1 MRPDHSGWWNDLFFK
16 LQNCEQIDHAL
27 NVLSCASQNLGFAYC
42 AFGYHTRPP
51 FHFRNVVIESSY
63 PPPWVSRYHDQH
75 YLEIDPI
82 ARLDVRDPTPTVW
95 TDDLFSQAKHLWD
108 DANAAGLRVGIS
120 QPCWDARGRCGVFS
134 LARDHRALDDH
145 EIEMLRPHLAALS
158 HLSMTCIA
166 NIAGRQ
172 RHDTTEINLT
182 RREIEILRWTA
193 DGGSAKSISNA
204 LDISADT
211 VNFHL
216 KNCMRKL
223 NASSKVAAAAYAIA
237 YGYL

>member
-1 MRPDHSGWWNDLFFK
+1 MRPEHSEWWNDLFFK

-27 NVLSCASQNLGFAYC
+27 NVLSGASNNLGFAHC
-42 AFGYHTRPP
+42 AFGYHTRTP
-51 FHFRNVVIESSY
+51 FHSRNVVIKSSY
-63 PPPWVSRYHDQH
+63 PAPWVSRYLDQH

-82 ARLDVRDPTPTVW
+82 ARLDVRDLTPTVW
-95 TDDLFSQAKHLWD
+95 NDDLFVDAKHLWD
-108 DANAAGLRVGIS
+108 DASAAGLRVGIS

-134 LARDHRALDDH
+134 LARDCLTLGAH
-145 EIEMLRPHLAALS
+145 EIEALRPYLAALS
-158 HLSMTCIA
+158 HLSMTCIST
-166 NIAGRQ
+166 IADRQ
-172 RHDTTEINLT
+172 RPDTTEINLT

>member
-1 MRPDHSGWWNDLFFK
+1 MCPDPSGWWNDLFFK

-27 NVLSCASQNLGFAYC
+27 TVLSRASQDLGFAYC
-42 AFGYHTRPP
+42 AFGYHNRPP
-51 FHFRNVVIESSY
+51 FHFRNVVIKSSY
-63 PPPWVSRYHDQH
+63 PTPWVSRYLDQH

-82 ARLDVRDPTPTVW
+82 ARLDVRDLTPTVW
-95 TDDLFSQAKHLWD
+95 NDDLFSDAQPLWD
-108 DANAAGLRVGIS
+108 EARSAGLRVGIS

-134 LARDHRALDDH
+134 LARDYPALGCH
-145 EIEMLRPHLAALS
+145 EIEALRPYLAALS
-158 HLSMTCIA
+158 HLSMTCVSTIA
-166 NIAGRQ
+166 DRQ
-172 RHDTTEINLT
+172 RDDTTEINLT